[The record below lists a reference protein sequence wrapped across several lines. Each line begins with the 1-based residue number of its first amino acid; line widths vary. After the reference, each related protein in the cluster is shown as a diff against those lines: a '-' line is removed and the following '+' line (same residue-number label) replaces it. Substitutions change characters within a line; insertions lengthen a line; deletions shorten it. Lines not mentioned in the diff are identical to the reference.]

1 MKATFN
7 GQPGELTI
15 VHCTIL
21 RYMENGKV
29 RKFYQQMLVQFA
41 PSGGRT
47 FVVTPEGIS
56 GKPPLPDSFWSVSN
70 WGPGAE
76 APWIH
81 TGDLKGGLK
90 SQSEG
95 SHFMADGANSRQV
108 DVKTRGGYTFYTEF
122 SAGANVT
129 PPPKLLAELGVRTHD
144 LLKDSPSEIGKYL
157 GGTPAAN
164 ARWQS
169 LVDMRATVSE
179 LSAIAMHSLMVG
191 DLPAAIKERQ
201 DLIDLMGEIRTL
213 HESTQG
219 QLEMLTLKL
228 ATELKK

>member
-1 MKATFN
+1 MKATYN
-7 GQPGELTI
+7 GHPGELTI
-15 VHCTIL
+15 EHCTIL

-29 RKFYQQMLVQFA
+29 RKFYQQMEVRFA
-41 PSGGRT
+41 PSAGHG
-47 FVVTPEGIS
+47 S
-56 GKPPLPDSFWSVSN
+56 PPDIFWSVSN

-90 SQSEG
+90 SQTEA
-95 SHFMADGANSRQV
+95 SHYMADSANSRQV

-144 LLKDSPSEIGKYL
+144 LLKDSPSEIGKCL

-201 DLIDLMGEIRTL
+201 DLMDLMGEIRTL

-228 ATELKK
+228 AAELKK

>member
-1 MKATFN
+1 MRARYN
-7 GQPGELTI
+7 GQDGELTI
-15 VHCTIL
+15 EQCTLL
-21 RYMENGKV
+21 RYNENGKV
-29 RKFYQQMLVQFA
+29 RKFYQQMEVRFA
-41 PSGGRT
+41 PSAGHG
-47 FVVTPEGIS
+47 S
-56 GKPPLPDSFWSVSN
+56 PPDIFWSVSN

-76 APWIH
+76 AAW
-81 TGDLKGGLK
+81 TGSSDLKGGLK
-90 SQSEG
+90 SDLSTT
-95 SHFMADGANSRQV
+95 FMAEQANDRPV
-108 DVKTRGGYTFYTEF
+108 ATKIKGGYTYYTEF
-122 SAGANVT
+122 SGGANVT

-144 LLKDSPSEIGKYL
+144 LLKDSPSEIGKCL

-201 DLIDLMGEIRTL
+201 DLMDLMGEIRTL

-228 ATELKK
+228 AAELKK

>member
-1 MKATFN
+1 MRATFN

-15 VHCTIL
+15 EHCTVL

-29 RKFYQQMLVQFA
+29 RKFYQQMLVAFG
-41 PSGGRT
+41 PDG
-47 FVVTPEGIS
+47 
-56 GKPPLPDSFWSVSN
+56 LPAIFWSISN
-70 WGPGAE
+70 WGPGPE
-76 APWIH
+76 AAW
-81 TGDLKGGLK
+81 TNSGDLKGGLK
-90 SQSEG
+90 SESQPS
-95 SHFMADGANSRQV
+95 SYMAESANTRQV
-108 DVKTRGGYTFYTEF
+108 NSKINGGYLFHTEF
-122 SAGANVT
+122 RAAANVK

-144 LLKDSPSEIGKYL
+144 LLRDIPSKPP
-157 GGTPAAN
+157 TPAAN

-169 LVDMRATVSE
+169 LLDMRATVND

-201 DLIDLMGEIRTL
+201 DLIDLQGEIRTL

-228 ATELKK
+228 AAELKK

>member
-15 VHCTIL
+15 EHCTIL
-21 RYMENGKV
+21 RYNENGKV
-29 RKFYQQMLVQFA
+29 RKFYQQMLVQFV
-41 PSGGRT
+41 PSFNPST
-47 FVVTPEGIS
+47 AMKATS
-56 GKPPLPDSFWSVSN
+56 TAFWSVSN

-90 SQSEG
+90 SESQASEY
-95 SHFMADGANSRQV
+95 MAAQTNDRQV
-108 DVKTRGGYTFYTEF
+108 ATKIKGGYTFYTEF

-129 PPPKLLAELGVRTHD
+129 PPPKLLAELGIRTHD
-144 LLKDSPSEIGKYL
+144 LLRDIPSEPP
-157 GGTPAAN
+157 TPAAN
-164 ARWQS
+164 ARWQALES
-169 LVDMRATVSE
+169 IQSSISVQSTA
-179 LSAIAMHSLMVG
+179 AMDCLIRG
-191 DLPAAIKERQ
+191 DLPEAIRLRQ
-201 DLIDLMGEIRTL
+201 DLIERSTQIRTL

-228 ATELKK
+228 AAELKK